1 MVCGETYLA
10 TEKGNRDQMSNILVP
25 DKIFLTKGVGR
36 HKEKLASFEMAL
48 RDAGIQAVNF
58 VQVSSIFPPN
68 CKLVTRE
75 QGLKMI
81 NPGEIT
87 FIVMSRNDTN
97 EAHRLISASVG
108 MALPSDSS
116 TYGYLS
122 EHHGLGMTDEEC
134 GEYAEDIAAQMLAT
148 TLGIPFDEDSSWD
161 ERQEQ
166 WKLSDKIVRT
176 SNVSQS
182 AIGQRGVWTT
192 VLSAAVLL
200 LNTEGNGANKEQEK
214 GK

>member
-1 MVCGETYLA
+1 M
-10 TEKGNRDQMSNILVP
+10 DILIP
-25 DKIFLTKGVGR
+25 DKMFLTKGVGR

-68 CKLVTRE
+68 CKLITKE
-75 QGLKMI
+75 QGMKFI
-81 NPGEIT
+81 NPGQIT
-87 FIVMSRNDTN
+87 FMVMSRNDTN

-108 MALPSDSS
+108 MALPADSN

-122 EHHGLGMTDEEC
+122 EHHGQGMTDEEC

-148 TLGIPFDEDSSWD
+148 TLGVPFDEDSSWD
-161 ERQEQ
+161 ERQEL

-176 SNVSQS
+176 SNISQS

-200 LNTEGNGANKEQEK
+200 LSTENNVTAVKEPEK